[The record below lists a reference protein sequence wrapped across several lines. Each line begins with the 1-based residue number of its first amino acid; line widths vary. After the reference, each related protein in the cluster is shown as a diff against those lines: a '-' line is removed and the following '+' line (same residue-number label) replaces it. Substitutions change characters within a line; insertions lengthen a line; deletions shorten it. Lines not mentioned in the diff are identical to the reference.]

1 MTPAVCIYG
10 AICGLLC
17 GSAYASY
24 VGFKTSRLPTFEWL
38 AFVGVTVV
46 AGAILSGSGSG
57 LWNCI
62 VRRR

>member
-1 MTPAVCIYG
+1 MLG
-10 AICGLLC
+10 

-24 VGFKTSRLPTFEWL
+24 VGFKMSSLPTFEWL

-46 AGAILSGSGSG
+46 AGAILSGAGSG

-62 VRRR
+62 VRRQ